1 MKNDVTEWINSNE
14 DLSMINSLNKDP
26 ESDKFYP
33 NQSSRSVKSGHY
45 VLVKPTPLRD
55 PYLVAYSLPLAQTLQ
70 LDAKMCQSDAFLS
83 VFSGNEFRMNSDPVR
98 GNYNDCWATPY
109 ALSIY
114 GTEIYD
120 NCPFKN
126 DTGYGDGRA
135 MSLTEVIIDNK
146 RWELQLKGSGK
157 TPFCRTGDGRA
168 VLRSSVRE
176 FLASEAMF
184 HLGIPTTRALSL
196 IASNTDVVARPWFS
210 CPKQQFINKTHDI
223 IQQTKCSILCRTASS
238 FIRVGHIELFNRRAR
253 DSHIGN
259 NGSDMNK
266 QKELEL
272 MVNHTIFREYGYLNE
287 LPMTFQEKMVFMLN
301 NASHRFANLIANWLR
316 VGYVQGNF
324 NSDNCHVGGLTMDY
338 GPFGFME
345 KFNILWNPWI
355 NGGKQYA
362 FLNQVYASDKN
373 FDSLV
378 NAVLP
383 LLDEQGVAKAER
395 IRANY
400 LELVINKCNLMW
412 SEKLGF
418 TEFDETVSALKYDL
432 FELMEQTEADFTL
445 LWRQLCYIV
454 ENDPTDDKLYDFIDF
469 CFYKEL
475 TDKEKG
481 NWTSWLKLWLTE
493 IKKSGRDMNDV
504 AKHMKLVSPKF
515 VPRESMLVSAYEAAD
530 KGDYSVIN
538 ELQTL
543 FETPYD
549 EHIDDGMSNKYYM
562 KPKEASACS
571 VSKGNS
577 FIS

>member
-1 MKNDVTEWINSNE
+1 MINKRMANEITDWIKSNE
-14 DLSMINSLNKDP
+14 DLSWLNSLNKDP
-26 ESDKFYP
+26 DSDEHYP

-45 VLVKPTPLRD
+45 VLVKPVPLRD
-55 PYLVAYSLPLAQTLQ
+55 PFLVTYSLPLANTLK
-70 LDAKMCQSDAFLS
+70 LTKEMCHSDAFLS
-83 VFSGNEFRMNSDPVR
+83 VFSGN
-98 GNYNDCWATPY
+98 YNKRVWATPY

-135 MSLTEVIIDNK
+135 SSITEIIIDNK

-176 FLASEAMF
+176 FLASESMF

-210 CPKQQFINKTHDI
+210 CPKQQFINKTHDT
-223 IQQTKCSILCRTASS
+223 IQQTKCAILCRTASS
-238 FIRVGHIELFNRRAR
+238 FIRVGHLELFSRRLLN
-253 DSHIGN
+253 H
-259 NGSDMNK
+259 SDDTNK
-266 QKELEL
+266 RKELEL
-272 MVNHTIFREYGYLNE
+272 MVNHTIFREYSYLNE
-287 LPMTFQEKMVFMLN
+287 LPMNFQEKMVAMLN
-301 NASHRFANLIANWLR
+301 NASHRFSNLIANWLR

-355 NGGKQYA
+355 NGGQKYA
-362 FLNQVYASDKN
+362 FLNQIYASDKN
-373 FDSLV
+373 FESLT

-383 LLDEQGVAKAER
+383 LLDEQGVYKAER
-395 IRANY
+395 IRANH

-412 SEKLGF
+412 AEKLGF
-418 TEFDETVSALKYDL
+418 IEFDETVSKLKYDL
-432 FELMEQTEADFTL
+432 FELMEKTEADFTL
-445 LWRQLCYIV
+445 LWRQLCYIAEDNPV
-454 ENDPTDDKLYDFIDF
+454 NDKLYDFIDF
-469 CFYKEL
+469 CFYREL
-475 TDKEKG
+475 TDKEKDD
-481 NWTSWLKLWLTE
+481 WISWLKCWLTE
-493 IKKSGRDMNDV
+493 IKKSGREMSEV
-504 AKHMKLVSPKF
+504 AKHMKRVSPKF
-515 VPRESMLVSAYEAAD
+515 VPRESMLVSACEAAD

-549 EHIDDGMSNKYYM
+549 EHIDDGLSAKYYM
-562 KPKEASACS
+562 KPKEASACG